1 MHDELELGFDKAR
14 YQTVSVFAVIIGGWQ
29 IIVLRLCA
37 EKVANDII
45 EFRSLIY
52 LDAIWQHTSASACHT
67 GDELV
72 EVGRC

>member
-1 MHDELELGFDKAR
+1 MHDELGFDEAR
-14 YQTVSVFAVIIGGWQ
+14 YQAARIGVVYVIIGGWQ

-67 GDELV
+67 QTQ
-72 EVGRC
+72 R